1 MRDLQSLRWLLEGP
15 AEIRYLLG
23 YREGARAVEYHAC
36 IVNER
41 PTRFAR
47 GKGQVK
53 KTITN
58 YTSKMAVMEI
68 NLHEEGYIDALLDSV
83 N

>member
-1 MRDLQSLRWLLEGP
+1 MRDLQSLRWLLEGD
-15 AEIRYLLG
+15 YLAG
-23 YREGARAVEYHAC
+23 YQGGVAYIHGIAG

-47 GKGQVK
+47 GKGEVKREILAELRGCRVNQVADR
-53 KTITN
+53 
-58 YTSKMAVMEI
+58 TS
-68 NLHEEGYIDALLDSV
+68 GYIDALLVSV

>member
-1 MRDLQSLRWLLEGP
+1 MRDLQSLRWLLEGD
-15 AEIRYLLG
+15 YLAG
-23 YREGARAVEYHAC
+23 YQGGVAYIHGIAG

-58 YTSKMAVMEI
+58 YTSKVAVMEI